1 MKILNVVKLSLIVL
15 LLSVGSVNAQ
25 SSDLIGLLTSQLGV
39 TQKQASGGAG
49 ALFNMAKEN
58 LGSTKFS
65 SIKNAVP
72 GISQM
77 MKDGN
82 VKLGGGGMSSLSGMA
97 STLSGISKV
106 NAIFK
111 KLGLK
116 PEMVQKFMPIILEF
130 VNKKGGSSVGS
141 LLASAF

>member
-1 MKILNVVKLSLIVL
+1 MKVLRIVRLSLVAL
-15 LLSVGSVNAQ
+15 LLSLGSVSAQ
-25 SSDLIGLLTSQLGV
+25 TSDLVGLLTKQLGV
-39 TQKQASGGAG
+39 SKKQASGGAG
-49 ALFNMAKEN
+49 ALFNMAKDN
-58 LGSTKFS
+58 LGSTKFK
-65 SIKNAVP
+65 SIEKSVP

-77 MKDGN
+77 MKDGD

-116 PEMVQKFMPIILEF
+116 PEMVQKFMPIILDF

>member
-1 MKILNVVKLSLIVL
+1 MLKVIKLSLFALII
-15 LLSVGSVNAQ
+15 SVSSVNAQ
-25 SSDLIGLLTSQLGV
+25 SLDLISSLTSQLGV
-39 TQKQASGGAG
+39 TNKQASSGAG
-49 ALFNMAKEN
+49 ALFNMAKDN

-65 SIKNAVP
+65 SIKNSVP

-82 VKLGGGGMSSLSGMA
+82 VNLGGGGMSSLSGMA

-116 PEMVQKFMPIILEF
+116 PEMVQKFMPIILDF

>member
-1 MKILNVVKLSLIVL
+1 MKMLKVIKLSLFAL
-15 LLSVGSVNAQ
+15 LISVGSVNAQ
-25 SSDLIGLLTSQLGV
+25 SLDLISSLTSQLGV
-39 TQKQASGGAG
+39 TDKQASGGAG

-65 SIKNAVP
+65 SIQNAVP
-72 GISQM
+72 GISKM
-77 MKDGN
+77 MKDGD

-116 PEMVQKFMPIILEF
+116 PEMVQKFMPVILDY
-130 VNKKGGSSVGS
+130 VNKKGGSSVGA